1 MGFEI
6 KDGTGTGNLVR
17 VDSENRLSSRAITE
31 TETEKA
37 VLDGRA
43 FNINTE
49 FLSIT
54 TDVEHALLYIKNN
67 EDRDLIIAAWFNGT
81 DLGTNGATSGLVRIY
96 YNPTGGTIISDAIA
110 VTPVNRNAGSSRTLA
125 ADVYSGGDAKTFTGQ
140 DSTAVLYQT
149 QTVGLRAFGN
159 VFLTLPKG
167 SSLVSTYKPNG
178 AQTPS
183 AIPIYVGFQVYV
195 ASKIKA

>member
-6 KDGTGTGNLVR
+6 KDGTGTGNLAK
-17 VDSENRLSSRAITE
+17 VDGDNRLEVRSITE

-67 EDRDLIIAAWFNGT
+67 EDEDLIIAAWFNGT
-81 DLGTNGATSGLVRIY
+81 DLGTNGANAGLVRVY
-96 YNPTGGTIISDAIA
+96 YNPTGGTIISDAT
-110 VTPVNRNAGSSRTLA
+110 VGN
-125 ADVYSGGDAKTFTGQ
+125 AKTFTGQ
-140 DSTAVLYQT
+140 DTPAVLYQT
-149 QTVGLRAFGN
+149 QTVGSRAFGN
-159 VFLTLPKG
+159 VYLTLPKG
-167 SSLVSTYKPNG
+167 SSLVSTYDPNG
-178 AQTPS
+178 AET
-183 AIPIYVGFQVYV
+183 INIYAGFQVYV
-195 ASKIKA
+195 ASSFQL

>member
-17 VDSENRLSSRAITE
+17 VDSENHLQTRAITE
-31 TETEKA
+31 TDNENA

-49 FLSIT
+49 FLTIT
-54 TDVEHALLYIKNN
+54 SNAEHALLYIKNN

-81 DLGTNGATSGLVRIY
+81 DFGTNGVTAAGLVRVY
-96 YNPTGGTIISDAIA
+96 YNPTGGTIISDETA
-110 VTPVNRNAGSSRTLA
+110 VTPVNRNAGSSRTLS
-125 ADVYSGGDAKTFTGQ
+125 ADVYSGGQGITFSGQ
-140 DSTAVLYQT
+140 DPTAVLYQT
-149 QTVGLRAFGN
+149 QTVSSRAFGT

-167 SSLVSTYKPNG
+167 SSLVSTYQPNG
-178 AQTPS
+178 ANP
-183 AIPIYVGFQVYV
+183 IPIYVGFQVYV
-195 ASKIKA
+195 ASKIKL

>member
-6 KDGTGTGNLVR
+6 KDGTGTGNLVQ
-17 VDSENRLSSRAITE
+17 VDGDNRLKVRSITE

-67 EDRDLIIAAWFNGT
+67 ENEDLIIAAWFNGT
-81 DLGTNGATSGLVRIY
+81 DLGTNGANAGLVRVY
-96 YNPTGGTIISDAIA
+96 YNLTGGTIISDATV
-110 VTPVNRNAGSSRTLA
+110 VTPVNRNAGSSRTLS
-125 ADVYSGGDAKTFTGQ
+125 ADVYSGGNAKTFTGQ
-140 DSTAVLYQT
+140 DTPAVLYQT
-149 QTVGLRAFGN
+149 QTVGSRAFGN

-167 SSLVSTYKPNG
+167 SSLVSTYDPNG
-178 AQTPS
+178 AET
-183 AIPIYVGFQVYV
+183 INIYAGFQVYV
-195 ASKIKA
+195 ASSFQF

>member
-37 VLDGRA
+37 VVDGRA
-43 FNINTE
+43 YNINTE

-54 TDVEHALLYIKNN
+54 TDVEHALLYVKNN
-67 EDRDLIIAAWFNGT
+67 EDQDLILTAWFNGT
-81 DLGTNGATSGLVRIY
+81 DFGTNGATSGLVRVY
-96 YNPTGGTIISDAIA
+96 YNPTGGTIISDATA
-110 VTPVNRNAGSSRTLA
+110 VTSVNRNAGSSRALS
-125 ADVYSGGDAKTFTGQ
+125 ADVYSGGNAKTFTGQ
-140 DSTAVLYQT
+140 DPTSVLYQT
-149 QTVGLRAFGN
+149 QTVGSRVFGS

-195 ASKIKA
+195 ASKIKL